1 MIKMLGDHLS
11 TKMQLFGVAG
21 DPDTLKCLMTAG
33 EKGVDIESRAIGE
46 SALSADSQEF
56 RSMSPFGTTPC
67 LKDVDF
73 VLCGTLTIMSY
84 LNDKGFGPSLIPRNG
99 VARAIHYQWSEMTT
113 QHVAPHVAKLARGE
127 NDDTTLSALAAAFD
141 ALENQLQNKRYR
153 GDFIV
158 GEFSLAD
165 LHWAP
170 YVHRCELSG
179 HSALITARAA
189 VNNWWQ
195 MVKSHKSTSKEDF
208 LAYSVLPTQAEI
220 NTNTIRSV
228 TINT

>member
-1 MIKMLGDHLS
+1 MLGDHLN
-11 TKMQLFGVAG
+11 TKMQLFGIAG

-73 VLCGTLTIMSY
+73 ILCGTLTIMSY

-99 VARAIHYQWSEMTT
+99 VARALHYQWSEMAS
-113 QHVAPHVAKLARGE
+113 QHMAPQVAKLASGE
-127 NDDTTLSALAAAFD
+127 ADDSTTATLAALFD
-141 ALENQLQNKRYR
+141 ALDKQLQNKRHR
-153 GDFIV
+153 GEFIV
-158 GEFSLAD
+158 GEFSLSD
-165 LHWAP
+165 IHWAP
-170 YVHRCELSG
+170 YIHCCELVDMG
-179 HSALITARAA
+179 DLITNRSAISD
-189 VNNWWQ
+189 WWEK
-195 MVKSHKSTSKEDF
+195 VKTHKSTSKENY
-208 LAYSVLPTQAEI
+208 LAYNVLPTLAEI
-220 NTNTIRSV
+220 KSNKIRSV

>member
-1 MIKMLGDHLS
+1 MLGDHLK
-11 TKMQLFGVAG
+11 TKMQLFGLPG

-33 EKGVDIESRAIGE
+33 EKGVDIDSRVVGE
-46 SALSADSQEF
+46 SALSADSDEF
-56 RSMSPFGTTPC
+56 RSMSPFGTVPC

-99 VARAIHYQWSEMTT
+99 VARAVHYQWSEIAVH
-113 QHVAPHVAKLARGE
+113 HVAPHVSSLSRGE
-127 NDDTTLSALAAAFD
+127 DVDRAVSALAVAFD
-141 ALENQLQNKRYR
+141 ALDRQLQNKRYK

-170 YVHRCELSG
+170 YAHVCELNG
-179 HSALITARAA
+179 KGDLVSARSA
-189 VNNWWQ
+189 VSDWWDK
-195 MVKSHKSTSKEDF
+195 VKAHKSTSKENF
-208 LAYSVLPTQAEI
+208 VASSVLPSKDEI
-220 NTNTIRSV
+220 ESNSIRSV
-228 TINT
+228 TINV

>member
-1 MIKMLGDHLS
+1 MLGDHLK
-11 TKMQLFGVAG
+11 TKMQLFGLPG

-33 EKGVDIESRAIGE
+33 EKGVDIDSRVVGE
-46 SALSADSQEF
+46 DALSADSNEF
-56 RSMSPFGTTPC
+56 RAMSPFGSVPC

-99 VARAIHYQWSEMTT
+99 VVRALHYQWSEIAVH
-113 QHVAPHVAKLARGE
+113 HVAPHVASLSRGE
-127 NDDTTLSALAAAFD
+127 DVDRAVAALAVAFD
-141 ALENQLQNKRYR
+141 ALDRQLQNKRYK

-170 YVHRCELSG
+170 YAHVCELNGKGELISDRPAV
-179 HSALITARAA
+179 SA
-189 VNNWWQ
+189 WWGK
-195 MVKSHKSTSKEDF
+195 VKAHKSTSKENF
-208 LAYSVLPTQAEI
+208 VASSVLPSMDEI
-220 NTNTIRSV
+220 NANNIRSV
-228 TINT
+228 TINV

>member
-1 MIKMLGDHLS
+1 MLGDHLS
-11 TKMQLFGVAG
+11 NKMQLFGIAG

-73 VLCGTLTIMSY
+73 ILCGTLTIMSY
-84 LNDKGFGPSLIPRNG
+84 LNDKGFGPSLVPRNG
-99 VARAIHYQWSEMTT
+99 VARALHYQWSEMAIE
-113 QHVAPHVAKLARGE
+113 HIAPQVAKLASGE
-127 NDDTTLSALAAAFD
+127 VEDTTVSALAALFD
-141 ALENQLQNKRYR
+141 ALDGQLQNKRYR

-170 YVHRCELSG
+170 YVHCCELAG
-179 HSALITARAA
+179 KGELIASRAA
-189 VNNWWQ
+189 VKAWWEK
-195 MVKSHKSTSKEDF
+195 VKTHKSTSKEDF
-208 LAYSVLPTQAEI
+208 LAYSVLPTMAEI
-220 NTNTIRSV
+220 ESNKIRSV